1 MDAAWARAAELT
13 PDSVTAFL
21 LGLKSRAAVFRIQQ
35 AVNVYPEEALT
46 AILPG
51 VAMQQFFSLVG
62 IAEDALLVVSAFVV
76 LVGLAGM
83 MTMLL
88 ATLSERRRE
97 MAILRSVGARPIHV
111 FALLVAESL
120 LLTLLGA
127 LFGLLAVQALVLATG
142 PLLEA
147 FAGIRFLPGLPS
159 PREWQLV
166 GAVIAGG
173 MLVSLVPGVMAYRRS
188 LADGLT
194 IRI

>member
-1 MDAAWARAAELT
+1 
-13 PDSVTAFL
+13 
-21 LGLKSRAAVFRIQQ
+21 
-35 AVNVYPEEALT
+35 
-46 AILPG
+46 
-51 VAMQQFFSLVG
+51 MQQFFSLVG

-97 MAILRSVGARPIHV
+97 MAILRSVGARPVHV

-127 LFGLLAVQALVLATG
+127 VLGLLAVQALVLATG

-147 FAGIRFLPGLPS
+147 FAGIRFQAGLPS

-166 GAVIAGG
+166 GAVIVGG
-173 MLVSLVPGVMAYRRS
+173 TLVSLVPGVMAYRRS

-194 IRI
+194 IRV